1 MDLLTDQLRAA
12 AADPPPSRIDLD
24 ALLAGERRR
33 RQRIAVG
40 GVAAA
45 VLALAV
51 AVPLILGY
59 PAPPGGPVIAG
70 VPAPGQSPP
79 GPSPVAGAPQDAEA
93 SRLTGIFAGWL
104 RAALPAATL
113 TDPNSPP
120 GSPAP
125 WFLGEAGNY
134 KAGVQVVDAAGLGH
148 VFALLIADLPPC
160 TTEPHCETGPD
171 CPTPEVDGT
180 YCELRP
186 DGTKVFV
193 VSVDNAGMI
202 SHQVSVYAPDGTIA
216 QTSASNFGRTPSVDP
231 TETAGGVTIRCSTTE
246 PKTCD
251 DPPGLE
257 ITRLEPPLTVAQLI
271 EISLD
276 LAA

>member
-12 AADPPPSRIDLD
+12 AADPPPSRIDID
-24 ALLAGERRR
+24 ALLAGERHR

-59 PAPPGGPVIAG
+59 PGPPGGSSLVGASPPVAASPSAG
-70 VPAPGQSPP
+70 VSPP
-79 GPSPVAGAPQDAEA
+79 AGAPQDAEA
-93 SRLTGIFAGWL
+93 ARLTGIFAGWL
-104 RAALPAATL
+104 RATLPAATR
-113 TDPNSPP
+113 TDPNAP

-125 WFLGEAGNY
+125 WFLGEAGQY
-134 KAGVQVVDAAGLGH
+134 KAGVDAADAAGLGH
-148 VFALLIADLPPC
+148 IFAMVLADLPPC
-160 TTEPHCETGPD
+160 TTEPCETGPE
-171 CPTPEVDGT
+171 CPAPEIDGT

-193 VSVDNAGMI
+193 VSMDNAGMI
-202 SHQVSVYAPDGTIA
+202 NHQVAIYAPDGTLA
-216 QTSASNFGRTPSVDP
+216 QISASNFGLAPDVDP
-231 TETAGGVTIRCSTTE
+231 TASAGGMTIRCSTTE
-246 PKTCD
+246 PKKCD
-251 DPPGLE
+251 GTPPLD
-257 ITRLEPPLTVAQLI
+257 ITRPTPPLTVAQLI
-271 EISLD
+271 EIGLE